1 MKQRTPV
8 VVNILIIIGL
18 LIVFYYLF
26 VQSYA
31 FLGSPYFWGTVV
43 IAGILA
49 YIHSAIGDLLKTT
62 NSKNYLRKKKRLI

>member
-31 FLGSPYFWGTVV
+31 FLASPYFWGTVV

-49 YIHSAIGDLLKTT
+49 YIHGSIGDL
-62 NSKNYLRKKKRLI
+62 I